1 MNDRKSIGFDRD
13 IWLDWLE
20 ATAGQVASGANSE
33 EVRKY
38 LHAFLEG
45 VVSDNGPRSARQKT
59 ITVLSRI
66 WSKSPEDCV
75 TLRDHA
81 VMALAS
87 APAPERVAIHWAM
100 CIAAYPFFADVV
112 RAVGRLIAIQGD
124 VDLAAVYRRTA
135 EAWGQRPTARRAARR
150 VVRSIVR
157 WGILKDTERKG
168 IYRPP
173 PQQLPIGQPVGDI
186 LIQALLVNS
195 GFRPIPVG
203 QIHTDPALFPFELGI
218 SAGQLRSSPLF
229 LVHRQGLDMD
239 LVELS
244 RSPAKGNAND
254 AR

>member
-1 MNDRKSIGFDRD
+1 MSDRKSIGFDRD

-38 LHAFLEG
+38 LHVFLEG

-66 WSKSPEDCV
+66 WSKSPKDCV

-81 VMALAS
+81 VTALAS
-87 APAPERVAIHWAM
+87 APASERVAIHWGM

-157 WGILKDTERKG
+157 WGILKDTEKKG
-168 IYRPP
+168 IYRQPL
-173 PQQLPIGQPVGDI
+173 QQLTIGRTAGDI
-186 LIQALLVNS
+186 LIQAMLVNN
-195 GFRPIPVG
+195 GFKPIPVG

-218 SAGQLRSSPLF
+218 SAGQLHSNSLF

-244 RSPAKGNAND
+244 GSSAERADND
-254 AR
+254 GR